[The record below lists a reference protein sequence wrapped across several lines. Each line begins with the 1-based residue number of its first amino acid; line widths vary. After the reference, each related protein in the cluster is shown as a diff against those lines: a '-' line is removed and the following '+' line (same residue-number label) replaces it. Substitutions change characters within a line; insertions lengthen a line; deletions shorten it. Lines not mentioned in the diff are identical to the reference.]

1 MAKLTRDTQ
10 AVAARRPAFLAM
22 LEAPA
27 VRRIPLDDR
36 TLYAL
41 PDVLALLVQTTDP
54 EGFWR
59 QLVHDDPI
67 LADYVLDV
75 PFGRSPGQDHKL
87 HNQEADTLPATDAFG
102 MMRIVQSIPSSRA
115 EAARRWLAA
124 AGTAR
129 MEEASNP
136 ELAIQRARDEFHRRG
151 YPQQWIDHR
160 MRSMAARAQIV
171 GEWHRRGAT
180 EGMHYRDLT
189 NALFVSAFDL
199 DVEAYK
205 KTKGL
210 AGSENLRDHMSE
222 VELALVTLGE
232 TVGAELH
239 RLHGRSHVQQL
250 VRDMHDA
257 GAIVAEARR
266 RIESASGKPVVEAS
280 RKPWIERKARAV

>member
-1 MAKLTRDTQ
+1 MAKLNHDTQ
-10 AVAARRPAFLAM
+10 AVAARRPAFLAV

-27 VRRIPLDDR
+27 VRRIPLEDR

-59 QLVHDDPI
+59 QLVHDDPV

-75 PFGRSPGQDHKL
+75 PFHSPTQPHHKF
-87 HNQEADTLPATDAFG
+87 HNQDAATVPATDAFG
-102 MMRIVQSIPSSRA
+102 MMRIVQSVPHSRA

-124 AGTAR
+124 AGAAR

-136 ELAIQRARDEFHRRG
+136 ELAIERARDEFHRRG
-151 YPQQWIDHR
+151 YPQPWIDHR
-160 MRSMAARAQIV
+160 MRAMAARAQLV

-180 EGMHYRDLT
+180 EEMHYRDLT
-189 NALFVSAFDL
+189 NALFASAFDL

-210 AGSENLRDHMSE
+210 AGSENLRDHMSQ

-239 RLHGRSHVQQL
+239 RLHGRSHLQQL
-250 VRDMHDA
+250 MRDMHDA
-257 GAIVAEARR
+257 GAIVAEACR
-266 RIESASGKPVVEAS
+266 RIEAASGKPVVEPS
-280 RKPWIERKARAV
+280 RKPWLERKAKAV